1 MIETANQYL
10 ELGLGGSHQ
19 RNRERSL
26 LRRPRCQKR
35 WTQPSRHKKKFPP
48 SLCCL
53 KNKIFYL
60 KQTSRTSLRVRT
72 HWEIDNPWEAVSDG
86 ESRKIHQQSL
96 RTWHPESEGH
106 FCEEGRD
113 EDSHRPGGLYST
125 SSLREV
131 CTASEKDR
139 LASYCANCRVYH
151 LASEGRCPRAIE
163 AKRKIA

>member
-1 MIETANQYL
+1 M
-10 ELGLGGSHQ
+10 
-19 RNRERSL
+19 
-26 LRRPRCQKR
+26 
-35 WTQPSRHKKKFPP
+35 
-48 SLCCL
+48 
-53 KNKIFYL
+53 
-60 KQTSRTSLRVRT
+60 
-72 HWEIDNPWEAVSDG
+72 SDG
-86 ESRKIHQQSL
+86 ESRQIHQQSL

-113 EDSHRPGGLYST
+113 GDSHRPGGLYST

-163 AKRKIA
+163 AKRKIAYKKTANDREGLKRPRRYYSSLSSTSVKMKVLNNRPKKKEGHRHYHVLR